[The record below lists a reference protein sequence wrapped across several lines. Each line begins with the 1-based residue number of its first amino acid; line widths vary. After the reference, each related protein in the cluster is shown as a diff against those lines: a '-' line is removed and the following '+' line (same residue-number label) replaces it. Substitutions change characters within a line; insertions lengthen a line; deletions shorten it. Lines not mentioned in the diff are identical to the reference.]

1 MQKKVLGSGA
11 SGLNMVWVVSW
22 SSSFIVLGS
31 TDTTV
36 LASPGLVAAT
46 ASISR
51 L

>member
-22 SSSFIVLGS
+22 SSFIVLGS
-31 TDTTV
+31 IDTTV